1 MRRDCGGPW
10 SMLSMEDSAW
20 KTARREAIVIAVVA
34 VLATVYSV
42 GYCYAFGY
50 DRAGEPIRFVLGF
63 PAWVFWGI
71 VVPWLGCVGF
81 AAWFSL
87 AFMSDEPL
95 GDDTNTHEDQR
106 DA

>member
-1 MRRDCGGPW
+1 MRFMKDPV
-10 SMLSMEDSAW
+10 W
-20 KTARREAIVIAVVA
+20 KSARREALVIAAVA
-34 VLATVYSV
+34 LLATLYSL

-50 DRAGEPIRFVLGF
+50 ARAGEPIRFVLGF

-71 VVPWLGCVGF
+71 VAPWLGCVGF

-87 AFMSDEPL
+87 AFMTDEDLGSDSQAS
-95 GDDTNTHEDQR
+95 EDPH